1 MLHGSSSCVPPEESL
16 PGSGR
21 LLELLYLRAATSR
34 CSPPSMA
41 TDDNGPAGC
50 DWRDDERS
58 RCRSPIEV
66 WERSHLESLGPR
78 IRALRQ
84 DAGLSQAT
92 LGAATELSR
101 TSIERVELGLR
112 RTRRSTLERIVAVLV
127 AEPARQGAL
136 DELLALAGPAIA
148 EESKFAARV
157 ARRRARRA
165 RRQRA
170 HSHASSWDPLLT
182 DRSIDEFELL
192 ERNLPTSRRRSVRDL
207 AADWE
212 LVAKTDAVLLRVAR
226 RLRDRV
232 EGDRG
237 RQARAFGA
245 RA

>member
-66 WERSHLESLGPR
+66 WEMSHLESLGPR

-127 AEPARQGAL
+127 AEPARQGAPRTGSSSRRRTRSCCGSPGDCATAWRVTGADRLEPSVPALRLAQLIARNVDRALEL
-136 DELLALAGPAIA
+136 D
-148 EESKFAARV
+148 ARV
-157 ARRRARRA
+157 ARAGRCV
-165 RRQRA
+165 
-170 HSHASSWDPLLT
+170 AS
-182 DRSIDEFELL
+182 
-192 ERNLPTSRRRSVRDL
+192 
-207 AADWE
+207 A
-212 LVAKTDAVLLRVAR
+212 LRVR
-226 RLRDRV
+226 
-232 EGDRG
+232 GDRG
-237 RQARAFGA
+237 C
-245 RA
+245 